1 MIDVAQNDAA
11 IKDFIDQNAAVHAL
25 PDNAIKIIRMTNDAN
40 CSTAQLFKQ
49 ISADAALTARIMKAV
64 NSAYYSLPK
73 KISSLDHA
81 ITFMGLRAVKEVT
94 LSSTLASACKPVDLG
109 KYDARDLWDH
119 SLGVAVLAR
128 ELAVQSGSADP
139 EEAFTTGMLHDVG
152 LLLTTQSAPQKCSH
166 IFAAAEKPGRPFT
179 DLEQHI
185 FKFDHAELGG
195 RLGENWQFPPYMSA
209 AIRWHHQPDQAPIEH
224 HAICLLMYIADT
236 FCCEAKVGFPLTCQ
250 GQTVTDQHLETAKLK
265 RDAVAKVS
273 AKLRL
278 LLRLYA

>member
-11 IKDFIDQNAAVHAL
+11 IDAFIAENAAIHAL
-25 PDNAIKIIRMTNDAN
+25 PDNAIRIIRMTNDAN

-49 ISADAALTARIMKAV
+49 ISADAALAARIMKAV

-94 LSSTLASACKPVDLG
+94 LSSTLATACKPVALG
-109 KYDARDLWDH
+109 EYDARDLWDH
-119 SLGVAVLAR
+119 SLAVAVLSR
-128 ELAVQSGSADP
+128 ELAGQSKTVDP

-152 LLLTTQSAPQKCSH
+152 LLLTTQSQPSKCAN
-166 IFAAAEKPGRPFT
+166 IFAAAGVPGRTFAS
-179 DLEQHI
+179 LERHI

-195 RLGENWQFPPYMSA
+195 RLGENWQFPPYMAA

-224 HAICLLMYIADT
+224 QAMCLLVYIADT
-236 FCCEAKVGFPLTCQ
+236 FCCEAKVGFPLTCI
-250 GQTVTDQHLETAKLK
+250 GQSVSDDQLAAAKLK
-265 RDAVAKVS
+265 REEVVKVS